1 MYNIDVKAKN
11 QSVKVNGKVVN
22 KPSEITQTLFECQMC
37 QKRFPSVDEIR
48 LHCEEHRREAEKV
61 QNKLIPEDEVVCLDD
76 SIGMTYKIFFFN
88 STMYLYS
95 TMYLLSYSTAS

>member
-1 MYNIDVKAKN
+1 MNTTSVK
-11 QSVKVNGKVVN
+11 VKVNGNPAN

-61 QNKLIPEDEVVCLDD
+61 QNKSIPEVEDEIVCLDD
-76 SIGMTYKIFFFN
+76 SIGMIYKIFFFQFN
-88 STMYLYS
+88 
-95 TMYLLSYSTAS
+95 

>member
-1 MYNIDVKAKN
+1 M
-11 QSVKVNGKVVN
+11 N

-61 QNKLIPEDEVVCLDD
+61 QNKSIPEVEDEIVCLDD
-76 SIGMTYKIFFFN
+76 SIGMI
-88 STMYLYS
+88 
-95 TMYLLSYSTAS
+95 

>member
-1 MYNIDVKAKN
+1 M
-11 QSVKVNGKVVN
+11 N

-61 QNKLIPEDEVVCLDD
+61 QNKSIPEVEDEIVCLDD
-76 SIGMTYKIFFFN
+76 SIGMIYKIFFKFN
-88 STMYLYS
+88 YPTYYVFIN
-95 TMYLLSYSTAS
+95 LLHSVLD

>member
-1 MYNIDVKAKN
+1 M
-11 QSVKVNGKVVN
+11 N

-61 QNKLIPEDEVVCLDD
+61 QNKSIPEVEDEIVCLDD
-76 SIGMTYKIFFFN
+76 SIGMIYKFFFQFN
-88 STMYLYS
+88 CYLYL
-95 TMYLLSYSTAS
+95 TMYLLIHSTAS